1 MKVYRILLAAT
12 ALAVL
17 AAAQSSYRTP
27 MGYDP
32 AAFSQWFIRVD
43 GQSVTAGSQTIQ
55 VPVATVAI
63 SGGPS
68 FNPLATDVPVR
79 VNDGSLSE
87 TITPSAVACTAGVC
101 SVTAVFVHAHPGSYT
116 LGSADDGLQEA
127 VNWCDS
133 HGGGIV
139 VVGPDFAGSA
149 SAESALTGGNTNTLI
164 ADTRSGSFQW
174 FTWRGSDYGQMWA
187 ISGTSVLIGGN
198 NIATLGCSGVS
209 APMVGGSVTVNAGCI
224 TGSRPIS
231 LTEAAKGGTQGTLSY
246 TEASGQIVITSS
258 SSTDTSTVAWVQN

>member
-1 MKVYRILLAAT
+1 MKSYRILLAAA

-17 AAAQSSYRTP
+17 VAAQSSYRTS

-32 AAFSQWFIRVD
+32 VAFSHWLIRVD
-43 GQSVTAGSQTIQ
+43 GQPVTAGSQTIQ

-63 SGGPS
+63 SGGPA
-68 FNPLATDVPVR
+68 FNPLATGVPVE
-79 VNDGSLSE
+79 VTDGGASE
-87 TITPSAVACTAGVC
+87 AVTPSAVACSAGVC
-101 SVTAVFVHAHPGSYT
+101 SVTATFAHAHPGSYT
-116 LGSADDGLQEA
+116 LSSADAGLQEA

-139 VVGPDFAGSA
+139 VVGPDFTGSA
-149 SAESALTGGNTNTLI
+149 NAESALTGGNANTLI

-187 ISGTSVLIGGN
+187 ISGTSVLMGGN
-198 NIATLGCSGVS
+198 NVASLGCSGIS
-209 APMVGGSVTVNAGCI
+209 AAMVAGTVTVNAGCI

-231 LTEAAKGGTQGTLSY
+231 LTEATKGGTQGILSY
-246 TEASGQIVITSS
+246 TESGGQIVISS
-258 SSTDTSTVAWVQN
+258 SSSSDTSTIAWVQN